1 MERLFYGTVF
11 LFFMM
16 SMIAKKDTGIF
27 IPVSFRGA
35 FAI

>member
-1 MERLFYGTVF
+1 MEQSFF
-11 LFFMM
+11 FFMM